1 MEGINKSYYAII
13 PANVRYDRRLCPSAK
28 LLYGEVTALCNEKG
42 YCWARNKYFADLYE
56 VSDRTI
62 RNWISQLIE
71 YGYLK
76 SEIKYVDGSKEI
88 EYRLL
93 YLPESA
99 PPISGGPEKNFRGGP
114 EKNFRDNNTSINNT
128 NMNKESKKESLPPE
142 IRNDNLRS
150 FNCIIDAYTEN
161 EQLRK
166 ELKEHLKVRKNKKAA
181 LTNRAIELS
190 LKKLDDLASNDAEK
204 IQMVQNAIMSGW
216 TTFYPLKAD
225 ERQKMGGN
233 ASYDIRRYEK
243 SANVF
248 EPSNESSMSLSEF
261 MKSAESKSRKDLID
275 VEVLND

>member
-99 PPISGGPEKNFRGGP
+99 PPISGGPEKNFRGGAEKNFRGGT

-142 IRNDNLRS
+142 IRHDNLRS

-161 EQLRK
+161 EQLRN

-204 IQMVQNAIMSGW
+204 IKMVQNAIMSGW
-216 TTFYPLKAD
+216 TTFYPLKED
-225 ERQKMGGN
+225 EKKFN
-233 ASYDIRRYEK
+233 KSKPSYDLNAYEH
-243 SANVF
+243 SRF
-248 EPSNESSMSLSEF
+248 EEAYERGNSDE
-261 MKSAESKSRKDLID
+261 AVHRLIYGVD
-275 VEVLND
+275 

>member
-99 PPISGGPEKNFRGGP
+99 PPISGGTEKNFRGGT

>member
-1 MEGINKSYYAII
+1 MEGINKSYYAVI
-13 PANVRYDRRLCPSAK
+13 PANVRYDKRLCPSAK

-99 PPISGGPEKNFRGGP
+99 PPISGGPEKNFRGGAEKNFRGGT

-128 NMNKESKKESLPPE
+128 NINKESKKENYPPE

-150 FNCIIDAYTEN
+150 FNCLIDAYTEN

-216 TTFYPLKAD
+216 TTFYPLKED
-225 ERQKMGGN
+225 EKMMN
-233 ASYDIRRYEK
+233 KSKPSYDLNAYKHRRFEEAYERGN
-243 SANVF
+243 SDAAVY
-248 EPSNESSMSLSEF
+248 
-261 MKSAESKSRKDLID
+261 RLIHGVD
-275 VEVLND
+275 

>member
-42 YCWARNKYFADLYE
+42 YCWARNKYFADLSE

-76 SEIKYVDGSKEI
+76 SEIKYVEGSKEI

-99 PPISGGPEKNFRGGP
+99 PPISGGPEKNFRGGPEKNFRGGP

-161 EQLRK
+161 EQLRN
-166 ELKEHLKVRKNKKAA
+166 ELKAHLKVRKNKKAA

-225 ERQKMGGN
+225 EKKKMGTRP
-233 ASYDIRRYEK
+233 SYNMNSYKSHNIFEDLYE
-243 SANVF
+243 
-248 EPSNESSMSLSEF
+248 
-261 MKSAESKSRKDLID
+261 ESKAKKDFID
-275 VEVLND
+275 CEANGYE

>member
-99 PPISGGPEKNFRGGP
+99 PPISGGPEKNFRGGAEKNFRGGT

-142 IRNDNLRS
+142 IRHDNLRS
-150 FNCIIDAYTEN
+150 FNCLIDAYTEN

-225 ERQKMGGN
+225 EKKFN
-233 ASYDIRRYEK
+233 KSKPSYDLKAYEHRRFEEAYERGN
-243 SANVF
+243 SDEAVY
-248 EPSNESSMSLSEF
+248 
-261 MKSAESKSRKDLID
+261 RLIYGVD
-275 VEVLND
+275 

>member
-99 PPISGGPEKNFRGGP
+99 PPISGGT

-190 LKKLDDLASNDAEK
+190 LKKLDDLASNDSEK

-225 ERQKMGGN
+225 EKKKMGTRP
-233 ASYDIRRYEK
+233 SYNMNSYKSHNIFEDMYE
-243 SANVF
+243 
-248 EPSNESSMSLSEF
+248 
-261 MKSAESKSRKDLID
+261 ESKAKKEFID
-275 VEVLND
+275 CEANEYE